1 MDTGEAARFGEFI
14 ARLEKEL
21 GQPLGSTIRRKA
33 ENEGWMR
40 DLEAW
45 QYSWEEIK
53 KTAQDVLNE
62 KDAYYEEFLQ
72 ERGLGFGDI
81 FESEDQGQ
89 RALVKDSRQR
99 TRRRK
104 EDEEEAPA
112 LKEEE
117 TLRAEV
123 FEEYLARIAASD
135 PNVIAFRKAVLG
147 GRPRLLK
154 REEALKLIRSPAAQ
168 ALSLALFKELKI
180 PVLGH
185 QAELKGQKFNV
196 PEDPWRRHQ
205 AAIFVDPPGEA
216 IPVWSRSESKQRM
229 VMIDFVNE
237 SSRADR
243 FWVFNGSLLGEL
255 HELGGQLAERFSWQR
270 AQAAWFVLT
279 GEPPAVPPVRIRYRV
294 EEDEDFKRG
303 VVTLE
308 VATWVSAET
317 VDAVYRDIQRRRLG
331 SINNRQLDTKTLKLV
346 RFVAKQTKSIE
357 LTRAERRGWGEKLV
371 ETWNKENLHYAY
383 TKRKQPTSDFWK
395 DYSRGIQLLLSPTY
409 KRPHEIR
416 RERA

>member
-1 MDTGEAARFGEFI
+1 MTSGEAVRHKEYI

-21 GQPLGSTIRRKA
+21 GQPLGPTIRQRA
-33 ENEGWMR
+33 EEEKWMR
-40 DLEAW
+40 DFEDGIF
-45 QYSWEEIK
+45 SWEEIK
-53 KTAQDVLNE
+53 KTAD
-62 KDAYYEEFLQ
+62 DALDQRRAFYEEFSQ
-72 ERGLGFGDI
+72 ELGLGFSDT
-81 FESEDQGQ
+81 FEGEEPGEQTSGTEDP
-89 RALVKDSRQR
+89 DN
-99 TRRRK
+99 T
-104 EDEEEAPA
+104 EEEEETEKAPA
-112 LKEEE
+112 LKAEE
-117 TLRAEV
+117 TMRAEV
-123 FEEYLARIAASD
+123 FEEYLAQIAASD
-135 PNVIAFRKAVLG
+135 PNVIEFRKAVLG
-147 GRPRLLK
+147 GRSQLLK

-168 ALSLALFKELKI
+168 ALSLALFQELRV

-185 QAELKGQKFNV
+185 EAELRDQKFNV

-205 AAIFVDPPGEA
+205 ATIFVDPPGEA

-243 FWVFNGSLLGEL
+243 FWVFNGSLLAEL

-308 VATWVSAET
+308 VSTWVSAET
-317 VDAVYRDIQRRRLG
+317 VDAVYRDIQRRMLG
-331 SINNRQLDTKTLKLV
+331 DINNRQLDTKTLELL
-346 RFVAKQTKSIE
+346 RFVMKKENYLNLS
-357 LTRAERRGWGEKLV
+357 RARRRKRGKELV
-371 ETWNKENLHYAY
+371 EEWDKVNPHLAY
-383 TKRKQPTSDFWK
+383 GRRKQPTSGFWK

-416 RERA
+416 RERL